1 MALAITKR
9 LWAYVSG
16 GLGIALI
23 ASVGFG
29 WLQTDR
35 LGSARDLVTSLRGEV
50 ALLTQRVQSDAQ
62 LLSTRDELIDSQ
74 NKAVLAMQ
82 QAAEADRTA
91 YKARIAAAEKL
102 AKVQSDRAAD
112 IMSRQA
118 STDDELQRSRE
129 ALKLIQEMVGDTS
142 RTGQ

>member
-1 MALAITKR
+1 MALSLSKR
-9 LWAYVSG
+9 LWTFVSG
-16 GLGIALI
+16 GLGVGLI
-23 ASVGFG
+23 AAAGFG
-29 WLQTDR
+29 WLQMER
-35 LGSARDLVTSLRGEV
+35 LSAARDLTASLRGEV
-50 ALLTQRVQSDAQ
+50 SLLTQRVQSDAQ
-62 LLSTRDELIDSQ
+62 LITSRDALIDSQ

-129 ALKLIQEMVGDTS
+129 ALKLIQEMVGDS
-142 RTGQ
+142 SPQE

>member
-1 MALAITKR
+1 MALSLSKR
-9 LWAYVSG
+9 LWPFVSG
-16 GLGIALI
+16 GLGVGLI
-23 ASVGFG
+23 AAAGFG
-29 WLQTDR
+29 WLQTER
-35 LGSARDLVTSLRGEV
+35 LSSARDLTASLRGEV
-50 ALLTQRVQSDAQ
+50 SLLTQRVQSDAQ
-62 LLSTRDELIDSQ
+62 LITSRDALIDSQ

-129 ALKLIQEMVGDTS
+129 ALKLIQEMVGDS
-142 RTGQ
+142 SPQE